1 MRKSSRQLVF
11 VDTLP
16 PENKVQLLKCLND
29 IKEMEDD
36 CEEIY
41 GSGLL
46 DKYTKHLAKLE
57 HLKLAD

>member
-41 GSGLL
+41 GRINIPNILL
-46 DKYTKHLAKLE
+46 S
-57 HLKLAD
+57 